1 MYKRQ
6 VLGKRLV
13 GDFLKHQLPDDLCRD
28 FLKEYDLTLSL
39 IHICI
44 AGTALPICTKQ
55 SGPALDHD
63 YRVGRNCD
71 CEPKYHERFL
81 QAAGY
86 SA

>member
-1 MYKRQ
+1 MAEKKLSILYQEEKQ
-6 VLGKRLV
+6 T
-13 GDFLKHQLPDDLCRD
+13 DHQLHFDCSYS
-28 FLKEYDLTLSL
+28 FLHELRYSDHLLS
-39 IHICI
+39 I

-63 YRVGRNCD
+63 YMVGRNCD